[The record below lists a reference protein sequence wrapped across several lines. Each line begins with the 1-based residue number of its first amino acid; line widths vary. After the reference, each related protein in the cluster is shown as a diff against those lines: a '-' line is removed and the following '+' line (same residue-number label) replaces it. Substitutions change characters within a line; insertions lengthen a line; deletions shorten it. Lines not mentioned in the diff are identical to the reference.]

1 MTGVTGPLGVTGN
14 AGETGVIGATGAQGI
29 QGVSGVQGVQGN
41 VGAQGLQGATGAQ
54 GVQGLNGGYMF
65 KITVSSSAFSVA
77 NTSVTSST
85 VVVITPASDPGSG
98 VRYWV
103 TTSEG
108 VGYTIN
114 LSSFSSNI
122 VFYVSIPNY

>member
-1 MTGVTGPLGVTGN
+1 VTGVTGPLGVTGN
-14 AGETGVIGATGAQGI
+14 AGVTGVVGATGAQGI
-29 QGVSGVQGVQGN
+29 QGVTGVQGVQGN
-41 VGAQGLQGATGAQ
+41 VGAQGLQGATGSQ

-65 KITVSSSAFSVA
+65 KITVTSSAHAVA
-77 NTSVTSST
+77 NTSVTTST

-103 TTSEG
+103 TTSAG

-114 LSSFSSNI
+114 LSSFTSNI

>member
-1 MTGVTGPLGVTGN
+1 
-14 AGETGVIGATGAQGI
+14 
-29 QGVSGVQGVQGN
+29 
-41 VGAQGLQGATGAQ
+41 
-54 GVQGLNGGYMF
+54 MF

-85 VVVITPASDPGSG
+85 VVVITPASDPGSD

-103 TTSEG
+103 TTSAG